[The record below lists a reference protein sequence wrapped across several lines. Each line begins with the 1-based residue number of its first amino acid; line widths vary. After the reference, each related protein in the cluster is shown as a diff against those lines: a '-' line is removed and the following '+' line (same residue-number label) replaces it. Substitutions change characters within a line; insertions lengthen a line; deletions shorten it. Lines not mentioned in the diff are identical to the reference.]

1 MWWREGGTGVHRVQQ
16 WGRCSVLDAG
26 LGGQIAYE
34 RGDDKTQ
41 VDTATPQE
49 LLSLYLTHQAQ
60 LAQRAGMMNEWSGA
74 GVEAGEG
81 VDRGGVGWEVFH
93 FSFVEEIPCPW
104 KQRST
109 KLTSG

>member
-1 MWWREGGTGVHRVQQ
+1 MLAW
-16 WGRCSVLDAG
+16 
-26 LGGQIAYE
+26 GGQIADE

-81 VDRGGVGWEVFH
+81 ADTGGVGWRFLH
-93 FSFVEEIPCPW
+93 
-104 KQRST
+104 
-109 KLTSG
+109 LDL